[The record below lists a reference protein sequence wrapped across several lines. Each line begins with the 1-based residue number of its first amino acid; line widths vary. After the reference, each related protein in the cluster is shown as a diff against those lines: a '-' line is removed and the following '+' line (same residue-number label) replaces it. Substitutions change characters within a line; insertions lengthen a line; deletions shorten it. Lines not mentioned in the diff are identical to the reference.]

1 MVTPDPTTQCGP
13 YAPASEE
20 DTLSSKLAVA
30 FLSVSEIRYGLE
42 SGHLLTLQ
50 DSVNRSFIN
59 ENNHNTIGK

>member
-20 DTLSSKLAVA
+20 DTLSSMLAVA

-50 DSVNRSFIN
+50 DHLCEQIL
-59 ENNHNTIGK
+59 HK